1 MGTDEKNS
9 LKLFFAETLMNNPKD
24 EQEVMPP
31 ISTGMKNL
39 LSGLNPAQQ
48 EAVLALEGPVLIVAG
63 AGAGKTKTL
72 THRIGNLIEHGV
84 HPEAILAITFTNK
97 AAKEMRERVFRLL
110 GKEQV
115 VQRWGR
121 ARGVPYIGTFH
132 GLGMYMLREK
142 GELLGIGRNATILDQ
157 DDSLKLIKQAMGKAG
172 VDPKQFEPRKIQS
185 LISRHKGNMGT
196 SENIESMTQNRYLA
210 QVLGR
215 VFSIYEHSLREA
227 SVLDFDDLLEKTVR
241 LLEKHPEVRDYFTT
255 QWQYIHVDEYQDTNE
270 VQYRLASLLSGA
282 KKNICVVGDS
292 DQNIYSWRGASI
304 SNILNF
310 ETDFPGAKVIL
321 LEQNY
326 RSTQTILSAANNVI
340 AKNTMRK
347 EKKLFTNNN
356 EGERLSLMASY
367 DEGDEARYVASKIA
381 ALIDSGS
388 RPKEIAILYRT
399 NFQSRVLEEALL
411 YSGIPYQ
418 VLGTRF
424 YERKEVKDVVSYL
437 RAAMNPLARFDLER
451 VINVPARGVGK
462 VTLEKILRGEKS
474 TLPVNM
480 RTKVD
485 MFYQLLE
492 RIEKAAETMRPS
504 QLISYIIKETGIERM
519 LSDGD
524 DEDTER
530 LANVRELVTVATRY
544 DPFEGKEGVEQFLA
558 DVALESDQDNMKTD
572 EDAVRLMTVH
582 AAKGLEFDNVFITGM
597 EQDLFP
603 SRRSQDE
610 SKDLSEREE
619 ERRLFY
625 VALTR
630 AAKRVFLSYA
640 SFRTIFGTRQVNL
653 PSEFLSDINDSLL
666 SFESRDGSIERK
678 KWGGDK
684 KGKVSLLGWDDEN
697 GDVVYI

>member
-1 MGTDEKNS
+1 
-9 LKLFFAETLMNNPKD
+9 
-24 EQEVMPP
+24 
-31 ISTGMKNL
+31 MKNL
-39 LSGLNPAQQ
+39 LEGLNPAQRQ
-48 EAVLALEGPVLIVAG
+48 AVGSLEGPVLIVAG

-72 THRIGNLIEHGV
+72 THRIGNLIENGV

-110 GKEQV
+110 GKTET

-142 GELLGIGRNATILDQ
+142 GELLGIPRSATILGQ
-157 DDSLKLIKQAMGKAG
+157 DDSLKLIKQAMAKAG
-172 VDPKQFEPRKIQS
+172 IDPKQFEPRKIQS

-196 SENIESMTQNRYLA
+196 IENIEKMTANRYLA
-210 QVLGR
+210 QALGR
-215 VFSIYEHSLREA
+215 VFVIYEQSLREA
-227 SVLDFDDLLEKTVR
+227 QVLDFDDLLEKTVR
-241 LLEKHPEVRDYFTT
+241 LLETHKEVRDFFTT
-255 QWQYIHVDEYQDTNE
+255 QWEYIHVDEYQDTNE
-270 VQYRLASLLSGA
+270 VQYRLASLLAGA

-310 ETDFPGAKVIL
+310 ETDFPGSKVIL
-321 LEQNY
+321 LEENY
-326 RSTQTILSAANNVI
+326 RSTQTILTAANNVI

-347 EKKLFTNNN
+347 EKNLFTNNN
-356 EGERLSLMASY
+356 QGERLSLMASY
-367 DEGDEARYVASKIA
+367 DEGDEARYVATKIA
-381 ALIDSGS
+381 SVMEQGAH
-388 RPKEIAILYRT
+388 PKDIAILYRT

-424 YERKEVKDVVSYL
+424 YERKEVKDVISYL
-437 RAAMNPLARFDLER
+437 RAATNPLARFDLER

-462 VTLEKILRGEKS
+462 VTLEKIFRGKRGA
-474 TLPVNM
+474 LPQSM

-485 MFYQLLE
+485 AFYRLLE
-492 RIEKAAETMRPS
+492 RIQKSADEMRPS
-504 QLISYIIKETGIERM
+504 QLLNFIIKETGIEAM
-519 LSDGD
+519 LSDSD

-544 DPFEGKEGVEQFLA
+544 DPFEGKEGIEQFLA
-558 DVALESDQDNMKTD
+558 DVALESDQDNMKT
-572 EDAVRLMTVH
+572 EENAVRLMTVH

-640 SFRTIFGTRQVNL
+640 SFRTIFGIRQVNL
-653 PSEFLSDINDSLL
+653 PSEFLTDINDNLID
-666 SFESRDGSIERK
+666 FESRDGSVRR
-678 KWGGDK
+678 DSSSANK

-697 GDVVYI
+697 EDVVYI